1 MVSFQDVA
9 GSAPSRPW
17 QHHCRMRLVVK
28 LPSQFKGESAVFFDK
43 KEINSL
49 AEPFNLSLIGKFSHG
64 RPSLDNLRWEFHT
77 FGFKGSFTIGWLDSR
92 HVLIRFDLEEDY
104 IRLWLKG
111 SWSLQG
117 YLMRVFKWSVD
128 FQLSAEPSVIPGWI
142 ALEGLPIHLFNK
154 GSMFSIANLIGKP
167 MKIDE
172 PAANLSRPS
181 VARICVE
188 MDLLK
193 ELPSRIWIGIGD
205 LPPYCSY
212 CKKIGHDASEYQ
224 KLLLSKSL
232 GREGVDHIAP
242 GNEQKQQEAPT
253 LSGKTKRITWATK
266 DKLLSDTTAML
277 PQHSTS
283 TGNLTAP

>member
-1 MVSFQDVA
+1 M
-9 GSAPSRPW
+9 
-17 QHHCRMRLVVK
+17 
-28 LPSQFKGESAVFFDK
+28 
-43 KEINSL
+43 
-49 AEPFNLSLIGKFSHG
+49 
-64 RPSLDNLRWEFHT
+64 
-77 FGFKGSFTIGWLDSR
+77 
-92 HVLIRFDLEEDY
+92 LIRFDLEEDY

-193 ELPSRIWIGIGD
+193 ELPSRIWIGIG
-205 LPPYCSY
+205 
-212 CKKIGHDASEYQ
+212 
-224 KLLLSKSL
+224 
-232 GREGVDHIAP
+232 V
-242 GNEQKQQEAPT
+242 
-253 LSGKTKRITWATK
+253 GKGFW
-266 DKLLSDTTAML
+266 
-277 PQHSTS
+277 
-283 TGNLTAP
+283 